1 MANAIVLAGDNTM
14 KSLVKV
20 RITALVSCIF
30 YGILGGSSLLAQD
43 LDLEATDVRAGYSIG
58 VNIGLNLASQ
68 GIIGPEVD
76 SAALIQGI
84 RDAIDDSIQL
94 SDEEIIAALD
104 AYSQRMQ
111 EMAVAEMEAM
121 QQANTDFLAD
131 NALQPGVMTTSSG
144 LQYMVLEESQDP
156 NAPMPS
162 ATDEVRVHYHG
173 TMIDGSVFDSSVDRG
188 EPISFPL
195 DGVIAGW
202 TEGLQLMQVGDKYR
216 FFIPSELAYGANGAG
231 PIPPYS
237 TLIFDVELLGIE

>member
-1 MANAIVLAGDNTM
+1 M
-14 KSLVKV
+14 KSFVKV
-20 RITALVSCIF
+20 RTTAVLSCMF
-30 YGILGGSSLLAQD
+30 FGFLGSSSLFAQD
-43 LDLEATDVRAGYSIG
+43 LDLEATQVRAGYSIG

-68 GIIGPEVD
+68 GILGPEVD

-111 EMAVAEMEAM
+111 QMAAAEVEAM
-121 QQANTDFLAD
+121 QQANIDFLMD
-131 NALQPGVMTTSSG
+131 NALQPGVMTTASG
-144 LQYMVLEESQDP
+144 LQYLVLEEGQDAG
-156 NAPMPS
+156 APIPS

-173 TMIDGSVFDSSVDRG
+173 TMIDGSVFDSSVERG

>member
-1 MANAIVLAGDNTM
+1 MNR
-14 KSLVKV
+14 LVKV
-20 RITALVSCIF
+20 RITTLLFAFVTTL
-30 YGILGGSSLLAQD
+30 LGNTSLFAQE
-43 LDLEATDVRAGYSIG
+43 LDLESTDVRAGYSIG

-68 GIIGPEVD
+68 GILGPEVD

-94 SDEEIIAALD
+94 SDEEIVAALE
-104 AYSQRMQ
+104 AYSQSMQ
-111 EMAVAEMEAM
+111 DAASAELAAM
-121 QQANTDFLAD
+121 QQSNADFLAD
-131 NALQPGVMTTSSG
+131 NALEPGVVTTPSG
-144 LQYMVLEESQDP
+144 LQYLVLEEGADP

-202 TEGLQLMQVGDKYR
+202 TEGVQLMQVGDKYR
-216 FFIPSELAYGANGAG
+216 FFIPSDLAYGANGAG